1 MDSSAITSLL
11 IPSEIMSKRPISAE
25 LENRVMLYNIK
36 DCSKYAIF
44 SYGSNSLKQLQ
55 GRLNNPLLKSYDAYT
70 LNYKRIF
77 CGYSKNWNGGVA
89 SLIPCNNEKTEGI
102 VVFLNKEEIEILDKY
117 EKNYNKQKII
127 CNVLY
132 KSLNKEFF
140 IEEECIVYIAN
151 NNDFIIVPSMQ
162 YLVAINLMLNQHN
175 KNNTINISGLINN
188 NLVNIKTWNFP
199 KNIKNLNLYALFIII
214 NSYKKKPWKVP
225 KDLNKIIE
233 KLNLININNI
243 EDLNIFIKNDNGYNY
258 INNKLKNNSLTKM
271 SLNTYNI
278 IKKVLSLK

>member
-1 MDSSAITSLL
+1 MISEKSL
-11 IPSEIMSKRPISAE
+11 SKIISPKFA
-25 LENRVMLYNIK
+25 V
-36 DCSKYAIF
+36 F
-44 SYGSNSLKQLQ
+44 SYGSNSIKQLQ
-55 GRLNNPLLKSYDAYT
+55 GRLNNPLLKSYYAYI

-77 CGYSKNWNGGVA
+77 CGYSQNWNSGVA
-89 SLIPCNNEKTEGI
+89 SLFPYNNEKTEGI